1 VGEAFVSSINGLPKN
16 FYSKLFLPGL
26 IIWSIVAVS
35 VSSFDRVQIGIG
47 APILL
52 YNYFLYHFIRNK
64 TEKTVSNLKSLR
76 DMMSGSLFLVI
87 VIFFRFGVF
96 IFTDFRFQL
105 FVFIVE
111 FFIYLSAIKIIEY
124 YENVALEGVAT
135 EDSEKH

>member
-1 VGEAFVSSINGLPKN
+1 MSINGLPKN
-16 FYSKLFLPGL
+16 AYSRLFLLGL
-26 IIWSIVAVS
+26 IVWSIVAVAAS
-35 VSSFDRVQIGIG
+35 RIDWVQIGVG
-47 APILL
+47 ASILL
-52 YNYFLYHFIRNK
+52 YNFYLYHFIRNK
-64 TEKTVSNLKSLR
+64 TEKTVPSLKSLR

>member
-1 VGEAFVSSINGLPKN
+1 MSSINGLPKN

-47 APILL
+47 APILV

-124 YENVALEGVAT
+124 YEKVALEGVAT
-135 EDSEKH
+135 EDGETH

>member
-1 VGEAFVSSINGLPKN
+1 MSINGLPKN
-16 FYSKLFLPGL
+16 AYSRLFLPGL
-26 IIWSIVAVS
+26 IFWSIVAVA
-35 VSSFDRVQIGIG
+35 SSSIDWVQIGVG
-47 APILL
+47 ASILL
-52 YNYFLYHFIRNK
+52 YNFYLYHFIRNK
-64 TEKTVSNLKSLR
+64 TEKTVPSLKSLR

-111 FFIYLSAIKIIEY
+111 FFIYLSAIKIIDY